1 MRLSRLLRI
10 SVTPWYRGP
19 INPCKGWLKLL
30 WILPFLPITLMVIL
44 NTMPD
49 CEISERFGASK
60 DELTKPIQYNYTV
73 HPDERAFPLAFSIVV
88 YRDLDRALRLL
99 HAIHRPHNCYCIHM
113 DRRIT
118 RRFREI
124 LELEV
129 RKRYTSEVFVM
140 PEDYSFTVRWG
151 TMSVLDADL
160 MCSRILLARCPDWT
174 YWINLTGQE
183 FPLRTNRELVT
194 ALKLLNGSNV
204 IDGTFKNRMY
214 SRFPLYYRLNFSF
227 TWYKG
232 SVHIAARRDF
242 VQFMHT
248 DIRAKQMLQ
257 VLRVHDLYGTW
268 HSVPDETFFST
279 LNHNPYSIPAPGAFL
294 GEHERHTF
302 KQVTRFK
309 IWTEDNEPCG
319 SGCWIRQIC
328 MLGLNDIPRLIRSPQ
343 FFANKFV
350 PYVQPE
356 AYDLM
361 ERWLANK
368 LEYEN
373 RRGDLHPSFNRTY
386 YSTLEV
392 SWNHI

>member
-1 MRLSRLLRI
+1 MRLQRVLRI
-10 SVTPWYRGP
+10 SGTTWYRRP
-19 INPCKGWLKLL
+19 VHLCRGWLKLL
-30 WILPFLPITLMVIL
+30 WVLPFFPIALMVTL
-44 NTMPD
+44 NTKTH
-49 CEISERFGASK
+49 CELSERFSASK
-60 DELTKPIQYNYTV
+60 DELTRLVQYNYTL

-118 RRFREI
+118 GRFREI
-124 LELEV
+124 MELEV
-129 RKRYTSEVFVM
+129 RKRYTSEVFVV
-140 PEDYSFTVRWG
+140 PEEYSFTVRWG

-183 FPLRTNRELVT
+183 FPLRTNWELVT

-214 SRFPLYYRLNFSF
+214 SRFPLYYRLNFSSF
-227 TWYKG
+227 ISRSK
-232 SVHIAARRDF
+232 
-242 VQFMHT
+242 HT
-248 DIRAKQMLQ
+248 LDLLWVM
-257 VLRVHDLYGTW
+257 VLT
-268 HSVPDETFFST
+268 
-279 LNHNPYSIPAPGAFL
+279 PGAFL
-294 GEHERHTF
+294 GEHERHAF

-328 MLGLNDIPRLIRSPQ
+328 MLGLNDVPRLIKSPQ

-350 PYVQPE
+350 PYVEPE
-356 AYDLM
+356 AYGLM
-361 ERWLANK
+361 ERWLAHK

-386 YSTLEV
+386 YSTLELEEAAPHYLLMLH
-392 SWNHI
+392 SYSFNHGSVDIATGGVAT